1 MNTSAFLVTNPTDEP
16 ITSGL
21 PVMRQESGPSFPRP
35 KSHRLLSSSGAD
47 FEAAEK
53 TRMPK
58 AKSVLFAA
66 SVAIISTGLAIIGVG
81 AFFLRR
87 LDDHAFGDPG
97 VFYAGVRHYASVT
110 SAGVLVCSA
119 GCIALAMV
127 LDYQQG
133 FRAGVTSIFIAFA
146 VAIFGLFLFPIH
158 FPSGNV
164 YFSLLG
170 VTFGASLVFVSVGS
184 IRYFYDR
191 TRFAHG
197 KH

>member
-1 MNTSAFLVTNPTDEP
+1 
-16 ITSGL
+16 
-21 PVMRQESGPSFPRP
+21 MRPEFGPSFPRRR
-35 KSHRLLSSSGAD
+35 SYRLLSSSGVDVILLA
-47 FEAAEK
+47 EAVEK

-58 AKSVLFAA
+58 AKSVLFGA

-81 AFFLRR
+81 AFFQKR

-97 VFYAGVRHYASVT
+97 VFYAAVRHYASVT
-110 SAGVLVCSA
+110 SAGVLVCLA

-127 LDYQQG
+127 LDYKQG
-133 FRAGVTSIFIAFA
+133 FRAGVTSIFIGSA

-158 FPSGNV
+158 FPSGDV
-164 YFSLLG
+164 YFSLLS

-184 IRYFYDR
+184 IRYFSNR
-191 TRFAHG
+191 IRFTDG

>member
-1 MNTSAFLVTNPTDEP
+1 MYSWQTGSNSVTA
-16 ITSGL
+16 GL
-21 PVMRQESGPSFPRP
+21 PVMRQESGPSFPRR

-47 FEAAEK
+47 FMLPAEAAEK

-66 SVAIISTGLAIIGVG
+66 SVAIISAGLAIIGVG

-97 VFYAGVRHYASVT
+97 VFYAAVRHYASVT
-110 SAGVLVCSA
+110 SAGVLVCLA

-127 LDYQQG
+127 LDYKQE
-133 FRAGVTSIFIAFA
+133 FRAGVTSIFMAFA

-158 FPSGNV
+158 FPSGN
-164 YFSLLG
+164 FIS
-170 VTFGASLVFVSVGS
+170 AS
-184 IRYFYDR
+184 
-191 TRFAHG
+191 
-197 KH
+197 